1 MKKEKL
7 KALLAVVVITLALA
21 VSTLAVAQDNENES
35 ATYAPSIETLI
46 RTIPTQEEE
55 VWTFNASTLPMA
67 LSTIITDPNEGKTVD
82 VKQVDAGC
90 TYSGSTLTHVTFSV
104 TYYTSIDQLTLLSYL
119 WLDTDQ
125 NPGTGIKASDLP
137 GYGLND
143 IGADRFIM
151 VYQGYAYVGDEN
163 FNLIATLPVSYTSNS
178 YTVTIPISDL
188 ADDGCMDVTQI
199 SGNYGDPLAIC
210 DIAPN
215 TGHGTVDCC
224 ILNCILT
231 ISQLDGTTN
240 FPTIKAIAMVTDWQG
255 NPIPGLTKSDF
266 TVTENGQNANN
277 ISVNC
282 GGAAGPI
289 DVALA
294 LDASGSMSSTDIANV
309 KTAANTFVNYMGTN
323 DRAAVVSFASSVVV
337 KQSLTGDKNALH
349 NAINNYDSGVGTMTS
364 LYDAIIVSVD
374 QVKTS
379 PNIRAVLALTDGYDT
394 YSTHTLQEAINHAVA
409 NGVPV
414 YTIGMGGADHATLQQ
429 IATQTGGRYYYAPT
443 SSELQQIY
451 TLISGQISSQC
462 EITWTTP
469 FTDCTAVPTR
479 NVEIS
484 VSHGGMT
491 CSDNGTYSCGC
502 PDADGDGVCDADDN
516 CPNDPGP
523 AWNCGC
529 PCPGGDADVVFI
541 MDTSGS
547 MDDEFSTLCTKIS
560 TIISDLQ
567 SQGITVTYKIVGI
580 TQNRDCTSDYVT
592 NMVPNPISDHLED
605 WGPATQDI
613 AEKYSWRAGATR
625 IIIPMSDEGPDNGC
639 PITSEDYTSITNAIA
654 SAKANNVRVSP
665 VTCSESGQCTA
676 ADYNTVVS
684 LAQQLASATNGTLF
698 KSTDPASDL
707 VNGLIAIIGVGTC
720 DQDGDGVPDGCDPCP
735 DCYCCCGEC
744 PGANCTL
751 IHLDGKNCVNQP
763 IVARLTDENE
773 NPIQGTII
781 FSLGGSQFPKTTDAQ
796 GYTTFTPQTTGT
808 LTATFDDTA
817 GTTGKIWQVTC
828 EIIDDPTLCAVA
840 NFCQDPTQGTV
851 SITSFTTDKT
861 TYTRGQTIKVT
872 MVANNAES
880 CIYKKLLTDVSA
892 TKSDTGVPLGFSG
905 SWSMVDTGTNTYE
918 MRLYIPTATAP
929 GSYQVTGGIYTD
941 YIAQGGTIKDIATPV
956 MVTIS

>member
-7 KALLAVVVITLALA
+7 KALLAVAVITLAFA
-21 VSTLAVAQDNENES
+21 VSALAVAQDNENES

-55 VWTFNASTLPMA
+55 VWAFNASTLPMA

-104 TYYTSIDQLTLLSYL
+104 TYYTSIDQSTLLSYL

-143 IGADRFIM
+143 IGADRLIE

-178 YTVTIPISDL
+178 YTVTIPINYL

-199 SGNYGDPLAIC
+199 SGNSGDPLAIC

-215 TGHGTVDCC
+215 TGHGTVNCC
-224 ILNCILT
+224 IPAGCILT

-240 FPTIKAIAMVTDWQG
+240 FPTIKAIVMVTDQQG
-255 NPIPGLTKSDF
+255 NPIPGLTKSNF
-266 TVTENGQNANN
+266 NVTENGQNANI

-337 KQSLTGDKNALH
+337 KQSLTSDKNALH

-379 PNIRAVLALTDGYDT
+379 PNIRAVLALTDGVDT

-414 YTIGMGGADHATLQQ
+414 YTIGMGSADHATLQQ

-451 TLISGQISSQC
+451 TLISGQLSSQC

-491 CSDNGTYSCGC
+491 CSDNGAYSCGC

-547 MDDEFSTLCTKIS
+547 MDDEFSTLCTKIP

-567 SQGITVTYKIVGI
+567 SQGISVTYKIVGI

-592 NMVPNPISDHLED
+592 NMVPNPISDHSED

-625 IIIPMSDEGPDNGC
+625 IIIPMSDEGPENGNPC
-639 PITSEDYTSITNAIA
+639 NDPGDDRDAITNACA
-654 SAKANNVRVSP
+654 ACQAHNVKASP
-665 VTCSESGQCTA
+665 VMCSGQTQCGDTLGQALATCSG
-676 ADYNTVVS
+676 
-684 LAQQLASATNGTLF
+684 GTLF
-698 KSTDPASDL
+698 KSTDPTSDL
-707 VNGLIAIIGVGTC
+707 VSGLIAIIGVGTC
-720 DQDGDGVPDGCDPCP
+720 DNDTDGVPNGCDPCP

-781 FSLGGSQFPKTTDAQ
+781 FSLGGSQFSKTTDAQ

-828 EIIDDPTLCAVA
+828 EIIDDPALCVDAC

-851 SITSFTTDKT
+851 SITNFTTNKAA
-861 TYTRGQTIKVT
+861 YTGGETIIVT
-872 MVANNAES
+872 IVADNAET

-905 SWSMVDTGTNTYE
+905 GWSMVDTGTNTYE
-918 MRLYIPTATAP
+918 LRMYIPTATEP
-929 GSYQVTGGIYTD
+929 GTYEVYAGIFTD
-941 YIAQGGTIKDIATPV
+941 YMANGGTVKDIAGPV
-956 MVTIS
+956 YITIS

>member
-7 KALLAVVVITLALA
+7 KALLAVAVITLALA
-21 VSTLAVAQDNENES
+21 VSALAVAQDNENES

-55 VWTFNASTLPMA
+55 VWAFNASTLPMA
-67 LSTIITDPNEGKTVD
+67 LSTIITDPKEGKTVD

-104 TYYTSIDQLTLLSYL
+104 TYYTSIDQSTLVSYL

-137 GYGLND
+137 RYGLND
-143 IGADRFIM
+143 IGADRFIA
-151 VYQGYAYVGDEN
+151 VYQGYASVVDEN
-163 FNLIATLPVSYTSNS
+163 FKVIAKLPVSYTSNS

-199 SGNYGDPLAIC
+199 SGNYGDPLDIC

-224 ILNCILT
+224 IPDGCILT
-231 ISQLDGTTN
+231 ISQLDATN
-240 FPTIKAIAMVTDWQG
+240 FPTIKAIVMVTDRQG

-266 TVTENGQNANN
+266 TVTENGQNANI

-294 LDASGSMSSTDIANV
+294 LDASGSMGSGGIRDT

-323 DRAAVVSFASSVVV
+323 DKGAIVGFGKNIIV
-337 KQSLTGDKNALH
+337 KQTLTSSKTALH
-349 NAINNYDSGVGTMTS
+349 NAINNYDSGIDGSATS
-364 LYDAIIVSVD
+364 FYDAIIASVD
-374 QVKTS
+374 QVKSSTR
-379 PNIRAVLALTDGYDT
+379 IRAVIAMTDGKNNYGTTDVSVPIN
-394 YSTHTLQEAINHAVA
+394 YALQH
-409 NGVPV
+409 GVPV
-414 YTIGMGGADHATLQQ
+414 YTIGLGGSVNATVLQQ
-429 IATQTGGRYYYAPT
+429 IATQTGGRYYYAA
-443 SSELQQIY
+443 SSSDLQQIY
-451 TLISGQISSQC
+451 TLISEQISSQC
-462 EITWTTP
+462 EIIWTTP
-469 FTDCTAVPTR
+469 FPCPTTVIDR

-491 CSDNGTYSCGC
+491 CSDTGVYSY
-502 PDADGDGVCDADDN
+502 N
-516 CPNDPGP
+516 CYPE
-523 AWNCGC
+523 
-529 PCPGGDADVVFI
+529 I
-541 MDTSGS
+541 
-547 MDDEFSTLCTKIS
+547 
-560 TIISDLQ
+560 
-567 SQGITVTYKIVGI
+567 
-580 TQNRDCTSDYVT
+580 
-592 NMVPNPISDHLED
+592 
-605 WGPATQDI
+605 
-613 AEKYSWRAGATR
+613 
-625 IIIPMSDEGPDNGC
+625 
-639 PITSEDYTSITNAIA
+639 
-654 SAKANNVRVSP
+654 
-665 VTCSESGQCTA
+665 
-676 ADYNTVVS
+676 
-684 LAQQLASATNGTLF
+684 
-698 KSTDPASDL
+698 
-707 VNGLIAIIGVGTC
+707 
-720 DQDGDGVPDGCDPCP
+720 
-735 DCYCCCGEC
+735 
-744 PGANCTL
+744 NCTL

-796 GYTTFTPQTTGT
+796 GYTTFTPQITGT

-817 GTTGKIWQVTC
+817 GTTGKIWTVTC
-828 EIIDDPTLCAVA
+828 EIIDDPALCVGAC

-872 MVANNAES
+872 MVVNNAES

-918 MRLYIPTATAP
+918 MRLYIPTATEP
-929 GSYQVTGGIYTD
+929 GTYEVYAGVFTD
-941 YIAQGGTIKDIATPV
+941 YMANGGTVKDIAGPV
-956 MVTIS
+956 YITIS